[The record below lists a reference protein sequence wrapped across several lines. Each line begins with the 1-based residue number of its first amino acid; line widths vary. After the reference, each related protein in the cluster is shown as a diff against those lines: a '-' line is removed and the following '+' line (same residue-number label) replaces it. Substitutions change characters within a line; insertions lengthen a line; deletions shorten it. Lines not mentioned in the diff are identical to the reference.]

1 MSRAVS
7 PFDRRGSMPAKIG
20 TREGHGSRAMKRRR
34 SSAGFYGA
42 STRMERTSSDPGDDS
57 DPGAHED
64 TNPNTKILYLANT
77 EVVDQFFET
86 RFKQLQ
92 QLVCKVVAKAWIKVI
107 EPKKQTNFPYNKGN
121 DKKPPWWPD
130 DVKHKE
136 PDHLMKPGELRSQ
149 AKIKKPGRSSNCFA
163 PRAFEIGHDVV
174 TP

>member
-1 MSRAVS
+1 MARAIS
-7 PFDRRGSMPAKIG
+7 PFDRRESSLAKMNR
-20 TREGHGSRAMKRRR
+20 REGHGLKRRR
-34 SSAGFYGA
+34 SSADFYGA
-42 STRMERTSSDPGDDS
+42 PTAMERSSSDPGDDS
-57 DPGAHED
+57 DSGAHDD

-136 PDHLMKPGELRSQ
+136 PDHLMKPGEH
-149 AKIKKPGRSSNCFA
+149 
-163 PRAFEIGHDVV
+163 HDKQ
-174 TP
+174 T